1 MSTPVRQRASKKV
14 SALKLVPRAKSQ
26 KPSHY
31 VSGDIDASYFTPI
44 GSPNV
49 SLNSTMVESD
59 VYAYITF
66 KECEEDALLAI
77 EAERQGSFSRII
89 MQSPSLYTLR
99 LGALYAA
106 KMNWCGALK
115 RFVLEI
121 QRSRSPVDKS
131 DSLRE
136 HRLYREYFRQDK
148 ANFYS
153 CLTSKTFLEEFAL
166 LKAAVE
172 GFVKAVHIL
181 VEFLGP
187 NFGDMFDKPFLEY
200 VYMNKDKESRRNC
213 IQAILPNLEPTD
225 GILGIVAEN
234 GDLPTLMYLVDKMK
248 GVKNF
253 ICVTA
258 ALEAIENGHNEVA
271 QWIALQPGLIPW
283 KRHAGTIVMA
293 ATKAQNLGLLVFFS
307 NHMPELRPYE
317 LGLCTVN
324 ALWKCLKDKDQA
336 LFRKLVPEYPDGYT
350 SLLY

>member
-1 MSTPVRQRASKKV
+1 MRIHLSGNM
-14 SALKLVPRAKSQ
+14 KL
-26 KPSHY
+26 H
-31 VSGDIDASYFTPI
+31 
-44 GSPNV
+44 
-49 SLNSTMVESD
+49 
-59 VYAYITF
+59 
-66 KECEEDALLAI
+66 ALLHINAGRRI
-77 EAERQGSFSRII
+77 SFTRMI

-106 KMNWCGALK
+106 KMNWCDALK
-115 RFVLEI
+115 SFLSEI
-121 QRSRSPVDKS
+121 QGSRSPVDKS
-131 DSLRE
+131 DNIRE
-136 HRLYREYFRQDK
+136 HCLYREYFRQDK

-172 GFVKAVHIL
+172 GSVEVVHIL

-200 VYMNKDKESRRNC
+200 VYMNKDKESRRSC
-213 IQAILPNLEPTD
+213 LQAILPNLEPTD
-225 GILGIVAEN
+225 RILGIVAEN

-258 ALEAIENGHNEVA
+258 AQMAIDNGHDEVA
-271 QWIALQPGLIPW
+271 QWITLQPGLIPW
-283 KRHAGTIVMA
+283 KRHAGTVVLA
-293 ATKAQNLGLLVFFS
+293 AAEAQNIDMLVFFS
-307 NHMPELRPYE
+307 NHMPELRSDD
-317 LGLCTVN
+317 LGLCTVS

>member
-14 SALKLVPRAKSQ
+14 SALKLVPKAKSP
-26 KPSHY
+26 KPSRY
-31 VSGDIDASYFTPI
+31 VSGDVDASWFTPM

-49 SLNSTMVESD
+49 SLNSTMFESD
-59 VYAYITF
+59 VYTYTTF

-77 EAERQGSFSRII
+77 EAGRQGSFSRII

-106 KMNWCGALK
+106 KMNWCRALK
-115 RFVLEI
+115 RFISEI

-131 DSLRE
+131 NSLRE
-136 HRLYREYFRQDK
+136 HRLYREYFRHDK

-172 GFVKAVHIL
+172 GFIKAVHIL

-200 VYMNKDKESRRNC
+200 VYMNKDKESRRSC
-213 IQAILPNLEPTD
+213 LRPILPNLEPTD

-258 ALEAIENGHNEVA
+258 ALEAIENGHDEVA
-271 QWIALQPGLIPW
+271 QWITLQPGLIPW
-283 KRHAGTIVMA
+283 KRHAGTIVLTA
-293 ATKAQNLGLLVFFS
+293 AEAQNIGMLVFLS
-307 NHMPELRPYE
+307 NHMPELRSDE
-317 LGLCTVN
+317 LGFYTIG
-324 ALWKCLKDKDQA
+324 ALWKCLKDKDQV